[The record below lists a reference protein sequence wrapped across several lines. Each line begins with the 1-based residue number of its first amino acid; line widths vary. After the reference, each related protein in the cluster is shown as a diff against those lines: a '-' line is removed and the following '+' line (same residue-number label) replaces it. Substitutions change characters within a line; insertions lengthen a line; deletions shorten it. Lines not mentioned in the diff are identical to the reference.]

1 MLIEPTVIT
10 SRQNPIVARAAR
22 LEQKKY
28 RDAEGCFLIHG
39 VKLAEEALRC
49 GVEIEQILIREDAA
63 ARVSDTLRAAAEGR
77 DLRAILLGE
86 SAFAKI
92 SPEKSPDGVICV
104 AKALDKFH
112 KFATIKKGERLA
124 ESGER
129 LLLLESMRDPGNLGT
144 VLRSAAAFG
153 VDRVVLS
160 ADCAELYNPRTLRAG
175 MGAVFKLPTVRV
187 DDLPAAAAA
196 LRAEGRRVWAAALN
210 AEAACLDR
218 LELAEADCF
227 LIGNEGHG
235 LSDAAINA
243 ADGAV
248 FIPMRAH
255 TESLNAAAAAAVCLW
270 EQARR
275 FGV

>member
-1 MLIEPTVIT
+1 MFIDPTVIT
-10 SRQNPIVARAAR
+10 SRQNPVVARAAR
-22 LEQKKY
+22 LDQKKY

-39 VKLAEEALRC
+39 IKLAEEALGC
-49 GVEIEQILIREDAA
+49 GVGVELIFVREDAA
-63 ARVSDTLRAAAEGR
+63 DRAMPVLASAVGER
-77 DLRAILLGE
+77 NVRAVLLGE
-86 SAFAKI
+86 SAFDKI
-92 SPEKSPDGVICV
+92 SPEKSPDGVICM

-112 KFATIKKGERLA
+112 KFATIKKGEPVSAR
-124 ESGER
+124 GER

-175 MGAVFKLPTVRV
+175 MGAVFKLPTTRV
-187 DDLPAAAAA
+187 DDLPAAIAL

-210 AEAACLDR
+210 AEAARLDQ
-218 LELAEADCF
+218 LKLAEGDCF

-235 LSDAAINA
+235 LTDAAIDA

-248 FIPMRAH
+248 FIPMREH

-270 EQARR
+270 EQARQ